1 MRFTQADGTIAEVHF
16 DGVTHASGRARA
28 FIGCTRHRRCRLYR
42 YMDVFASERAC
53 VAHLLAWHM
62 QGNLIEDPAKACD
75 HRAME
80 VPDAV
85 VQDVAARLQAE
96 GLA

>member
-1 MRFTQADGTIAEVHF
+1 
-16 DGVTHASGRARA
+16 
-28 FIGCTRHRRCRLYR
+28 
-42 YMDVFASERAC
+42 MDVFASERAC

>member
-1 MRFTQADGTIAEVHF
+1 MLQGGPV
-16 DGVTHASGRARA
+16 
-28 FIGCTRHRRCRLYR
+28 
-42 YMDVFASERAC
+42 
-53 VAHLLAWHM
+53 
-62 QGNLIEDPAKACD
+62 QGNIIEDPAKAC
-75 HRAME
+75 HQSAME